1 MTSAAIHNFP
11 NFSDNRFE
19 TNAVLFNFS
28 THAILTTAS
37 NQKGNAKH
45 DNDFCAVSH
54 AMFMRIRC
62 LKKQIQPITHD
73 RTQQNSKHNRNRH
86 IYKIQYIRISALC
99 HAQKCRKQYDHKN
112 IIAGCPRH
120 DHLRNCFLGAIF

>member
-37 NQKGNAKH
+37 NPETATFEAVKQSMEQQRDRLRQSHGAR
-45 DNDFCAVSH
+45 DVDFQVVIKDGKAY
-54 AMFMRIRC
+54 
-62 LKKQIQPITHD
+62 LKPETK
-73 RTQQNSKHNRNRH
+73 K
-86 IYKIQYIRISALC
+86 
-99 HAQKCRKQYDHKN
+99 
-112 IIAGCPRH
+112 
-120 DHLRNCFLGAIF
+120 